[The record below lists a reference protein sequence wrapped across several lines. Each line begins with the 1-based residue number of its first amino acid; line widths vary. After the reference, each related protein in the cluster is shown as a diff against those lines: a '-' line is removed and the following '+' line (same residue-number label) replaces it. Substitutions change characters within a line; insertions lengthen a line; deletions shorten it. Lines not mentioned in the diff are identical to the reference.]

1 MILKSMTPANLFP
14 VFLCAALLPFNT
26 SALGIATNAEQLKE
40 QAELVIVGR
49 VTTKTGQ
56 EMNLNEQA
64 PDGLQ
69 QPEKFSAIMTRYDIK
84 IDNVLKG
91 SHEANTIS
99 VYSFGGQ
106 DGEHIER
113 WSFGFDLNAGDE
125 VLLFLKKSKANFIW
139 MAVQHSQGVFRLIS
153 TDGTW
158 RLVSMNSGHA
168 VSPDREIS
176 SQDYQDQAIESLENY
191 INEIKQ

>member
-1 MILKSMTPANLFP
+1 MTFKSLTRANLYF
-14 VFLCAALLPFNT
+14 VFIFAALLPFNT
-26 SALGIATNAEQLKE
+26 PALGIATSAEQLKE
-40 QAELVIVGR
+40 EAELVIVGR
-49 VTTKTGQ
+49 ITTKTGQ
-56 EMNLNEQA
+56 EMKLNEQV
-64 PDGLQ
+64 PDGSQ
-69 QPEKFSAIMTRYDIK
+69 KPEKYSAIMTKYDIE

-91 SHEANTIS
+91 SHETNAIS

-106 DGEHIER
+106 DGEHFER
-113 WSFGFDLNAGDE
+113 WSFGFDLNVGDE

-158 RLVSMNSGHA
+158 RLVSMNSDHV
-168 VSPDREIS
+168 VSPDSEIS